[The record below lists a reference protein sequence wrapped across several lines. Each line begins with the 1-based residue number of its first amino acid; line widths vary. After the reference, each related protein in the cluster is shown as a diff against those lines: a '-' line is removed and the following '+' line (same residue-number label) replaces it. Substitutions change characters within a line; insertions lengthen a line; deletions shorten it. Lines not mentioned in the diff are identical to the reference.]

1 MIKYVLKRLA
11 LLVPVLIGV
20 SIIVFIVM
28 HVLTSDPTSIILGQH
43 ASADQIAALRKQLGL
58 DNPLY
63 VQYLDFLKGL
73 LHRDF
78 GNSLITQTSVWSE
91 LTTRLPATVELA
103 FTSIIIA
110 SIVGVTIGVISAIKQ
125 NSIIDYISMIG
136 ALLGVSM
143 PIFWLGLILIVVF
156 SLQLHILPVSSR
168 IQVGMEPVHITGFYI
183 LDSIFTGNMAAL
195 EDSIKH
201 LMLPSIALASY
212 STAIIAR
219 MTRSTMLEVIGQ
231 DYIRTARAKGLAE
244 KTVIIG
250 HALKNAF
257 IPIITVIGLQL
268 GSLLGGAVLTETVFA
283 WPGIGSYTI
292 DAILKSDYPVVQGA
306 VMLMAIIFVTVNLI
320 VDLIYGLLDPRI
332 KYS

>member
-63 VQYLDFLKGL
+63 IQYLDFLKGL

-125 NSIIDYISMIG
+125 NSIIDYISMVG

-168 IQVGMEPVHITGFYI
+168 IQVGMEPAHITGFYI

-195 EDSIKH
+195 GDSIKH

-244 KTVIIG
+244 KTIIIG

-320 VDLIYGLLDPRI
+320 VDLIYGLIDPRI